1 MCVLF
6 LVRNVQYMIS
16 FSLCVDVYMVSKGLR
31 LRQQK
36 AIIEFMAADAWG
48 EITEQAG
55 IRSGGYSFLKST

>member
-1 MCVLF
+1 
-6 LVRNVQYMIS
+6 MIS